1 MCVYF
6 TRRDSEEGVET
17 NGQKY
22 IYGCKLNL
30 ISQDIKL
37 AFISFFSQ
45 AREACSEATG
55 LWSTLYLRIIEN
67 QTINNIYVSP
77 PPCLLIINYTLGA
90 ALSFFCPRL
99 NASRKKQNKTHESN
113 FLLFY
118 PQIENKTFSF
128 WLHIIEKK
136 KSGPGSLRRNA
147 QRVK

>member
-67 QTINNIYVSP
+67 QTINNIYVFFP
-77 PPCLLIINYTLGA
+77 PLPSLPPYHKLHSRSRFVIF
-90 ALSFFCPRL
+90 LS
-99 NASRKKQNKTHESN
+99 AS
-113 FLLFY
+113 
-118 PQIENKTFSF
+118 
-128 WLHIIEKK
+128 
-136 KSGPGSLRRNA
+136 
-147 QRVK
+147 